1 MIANTGNRSLIYILW
16 AANVRPLSTQNLI
29 IISECIHIRLSI
41 ELSPDIIVTV
51 YSAPHVHHQQFFL
64 VYFVFCCFFGGGGVG
79 ISPSCMNTFHN
90 YFLGS
95 FTARRA
101 LGIANGITQIAR
113 EDLRIFSM
121 IFAIVKS

>member
-1 MIANTGNRSLIYILW
+1 MY
-16 AANVRPLSTQNLI
+16 
-29 IISECIHIRLSI
+29 IISS
-41 ELSPDIIVTV
+41 
-51 YSAPHVHHQQFFL
+51 FFL
-64 VYFVFCCFFGGGGVG
+64 FYFVFCFFWGGGGVG
-79 ISPSCMNTFHN
+79 ISPSCMNTFHS

-101 LGIANGITQIAR
+101 LGIADGVPQLAR